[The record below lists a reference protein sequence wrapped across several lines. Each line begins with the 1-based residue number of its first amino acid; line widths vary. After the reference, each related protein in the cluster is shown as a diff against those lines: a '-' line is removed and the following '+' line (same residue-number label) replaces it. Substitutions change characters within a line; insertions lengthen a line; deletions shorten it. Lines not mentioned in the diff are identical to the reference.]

1 MAEAAGGGRRDD
13 FDLEREAFAA
23 ALTPRPAPGRGKT
36 LIRRVRQNLG
46 VRVKAGAI
54 SAAVGYGV
62 GWLANVWVM
71 ARKYDGYVVP
81 SGSAATGEGNL
92 VRGSLFWFVIAAVV
106 SAVVNYRLLV
116 GRERFWQEVRGFPA
130 TIRRVVRTDGDTAL
144 VHVLWG
150 FAGAVIVTML
160 LGPALSGA
168 VAVGLLVSMATVL
181 RPFVTGTLMTGWR
194 WALRHFA
201 THSRPGA
208 DTGAAARPG
217 GHGVYA
223 PSVALTVGL
232 LGSIA
237 AMAFASLARENST
250 RLFFGVAAGVGAY
263 VLSRRAAAAGGTA
276 ALIVGL
282 AAGLGV
288 AVADALIGA
297 GAAFADDGGW
307 RECGSS
313 LSNWIS
319 CNGADKV
326 RWLAM
331 FGGGASGAGAL
342 VGPGLAG
349 VAAGDG
355 PPKPWTEMTPEEQDA
370 AINDL
375 IERWKL
381 ANPGYDPARLDRFRD
396 GLRARSQQPGFM
408 DGLSQ
413 FTRDFLSSYS
423 EDLTSGR
430 QAAGL
435 WETAVGSW
443 EGFTGTA
450 GTAWEGLKGSPEFI
464 VNLGAAYWDDV
475 SSGEQLERMKSVL
488 AMGDEYIRVAGEFY
502 SMSAEEQ
509 AAAYE
514 KYGKENVDKFM
525 RTMRDF
531 DQALQGQDP
540 DQIRRAIGRMA
551 GTAEFDAL
559 AGGLIDKGIKVARG
573 GHLVDDLVPPIGPGR
588 ADILYGAEGTTLNA
602 DDLVKVGVDP
612 KRAEALIEEMKRTG
626 GEVWLKPGSE
636 DAVAWRN
643 EGAAGKPEWMKSK
656 SGNVYDEYIGLGQQG
671 DSGLVRYGVPDPPT
685 KPTGMSE
692 AQWQE
697 ILPDVDR
704 QYSARLQEYHDMA
717 GVMNKAQNGTIVVD
731 GVEKPLTMTIDG
743 VEQHVRIDWQGG
755 GTLPNG
761 QSFGDGVL
769 YAITDDGRKIPVA
782 GDVDIFTYKG
792 PGSLDQALP
801 GIQRADPGIVH
812 QADTPNWQP
821 TDPKLQQ
828 VKNDIVHGAS
838 TENPSGQN
846 LIKITGDGISTVRW
860 SPRK

>member
-1 MAEAAGGGRRDD
+1 MAEAAGAGGGRRDD

-23 ALTPRPAPGRGKT
+23 ALTPRPAPARGKT
-36 LIRRVRQNLG
+36 LVRRVRQNLRA
-46 VRVKAGAI
+46 RVKAGII
-54 SAAVGYGV
+54 SAVVGYGV

-71 ARKYDGYVVP
+71 ARDYDGYVVP

-130 TIRRVVRTDGDTAL
+130 TIRRLVRTDGDTAL
-144 VHVLWG
+144 VHILWG

-181 RPFVTGTLMTGWR
+181 RPLVIGTLMTGWR

-201 THSRPGA
+201 THSRPSA
-208 DTGAAARPG
+208 DTGAPGGPSHG
-217 GHGVYA
+217 GHGVHA

-237 AMAFASLARENST
+237 AMAFAYLAPSDST
-250 RLFFGVAAGVGAY
+250 RLFVGVAAGVGAY
-263 VLSRRAAAAGGTA
+263 ALSRRAAAAGGTA

-297 GAAFADDGGW
+297 SAAFADDGGW

-326 RWLAM
+326 RWLAV

-375 IERWKL
+375 VERWKL
-381 ANPGYDPARLDRFRD
+381 AHPGYDPARLDRYID
-396 GLRARSQQPGFM
+396 GLRSRSQEPGFM
-408 DGLSQ
+408 DGLLQ
-413 FTRDFLSSYS
+413 FTRDFVSSYS
-423 EDLTSGR
+423 EDVTSGR

-435 WETAVGSW
+435 GETAVGAW
-443 EGFTGTA
+443 EGFSGAA
-450 GTAWEGLKGSPEFI
+450 GAAWDALKGSKEF
-464 VNLGAAYWDDV
+464 VQNLGAAYWDDV
-475 SSGEQLERMKSVL
+475 SSGEQLKRMESLL
-488 AMGDEYIRVAGEFY
+488 AMGDQYIRVAGEFY
-502 SMSAEEQ
+502 NMSAEEQ

-514 KYGKENVDKFM
+514 KYGKETVDKFM
-525 RTMRDF
+525 HTMRDF

-540 DQIRRAIGRMA
+540 DEIRRAIGRMA
-551 GTAEFDAL
+551 GQAEFDTL
-559 AGGLIDKGIKVARG
+559 MGGFVDKGFKAVRG
-573 GHLVDDLVPPIGPGR
+573 GHLVDDVVPPHGPGR
-588 ADILYGAEGTTLNA
+588 ADILYGAEGTTLTP

-685 KPTGMSE
+685 KPSGMSE

-704 QYSARLQEYHDMA
+704 QYSVRLQEYHDMA
-717 GVMNKAQNGTIVVD
+717 KVMNKAQTEGM
-731 GVEKPLTMTIDG
+731 TMMVDG
-743 VEQHVRIDWQGG
+743 VEQHVRIDWRGG

-761 QSFGDGVL
+761 QSFGDGVV

-812 QADTPNWQP
+812 HADTPNWQP

-828 VKNDIVHGAS
+828 VKNDIVYGAS
-838 TENPSGQN
+838 TENPNGQN
-846 LIKITGDGISTVRW
+846 LVRITGDGISTVRF
-860 SPRK
+860 SPGR